1 MKIKGL
7 RWMATFLAA
16 CMLMG
21 AVPATAF
28 AAKETTEAAETIPQ
42 VYRMDD
48 DNDTVRLVIG
58 KTPTLY
64 IGKNGTVS
72 VTLMNMEDKDWVE
85 TEIWIASED
94 DFRNHYSDEITKT
107 EDRDSEESSI
117 VQSMKTIYPFE
128 VTDSLN
134 RHYKVGHV
142 NKKAKKTVNLNVNV
156 KKGLEEGYYPILI
169 YISKRAQGE
178 DGMSSEYAKTMMAW
192 IETKKTTGTS
202 ETNED
207 NSEPVAFALGENQ
220 STPSANYSEVMNFD
234 VNVRNTGYKTA
245 YDVRVDMELSEDIA
259 KFPFEIND
267 GNYDR
272 QMGNMNPDQTV
283 AIPFSMAVREK
294 AKSGYY
300 PIKFKIRYR
309 ENENGNFA
317 APVEDTFYVRVYG
330 KDEGD
335 SLDSEAGENE
345 RTKARIIV
353 DSFETDPAEIYAGQD
368 FTLKVRMKN
377 ASNSI
382 AASNI
387 LFTFESEAVSDSPV
401 FTTVNGS
408 NSVVVNSLAPGA
420 SDTLTIKFSSSPT
433 AEQRSYTITIN
444 EQYDSPEFKNAKEA
458 VKIAVGLKQEARLNT
473 GTIEVMPDAISVGEE
488 SNVMFSINNTGKV
501 MLYNV
506 NAVFEA
512 DSIQKNEAY
521 VGNIEPGKSG
531 NVDTMINGIA
541 PTADDG
547 KIKLS
552 ITYED
557 ENGKVSTV
565 EKEIQLMVNEDQSM
579 DESNVDDTWSSD
591 DIQPEPSTTDK
602 LKHLAIPVGIVG
614 VVLAAVIL
622 VVIRRKK
629 KKAGMDDEIL

>member
-1 MKIKGL
+1 
-7 RWMATFLAA
+7 MATFLAA

-178 DGMSSEYAKTMMAW
+178 DGMSSEYAKTIMAW

-245 YDVRVDMELSEDIA
+245 YDVRVDMELSEDIT

-283 AIPFSMAVREK
+283 AVPFSMAVREK

-330 KDEGD
+330 KDEDD

-382 AASNI
+382 VASNI
-387 LFTFESEAVSDSPV
+387 LFTFESETVSDSPV

-541 PTADDG
+541 PTMDDG
-547 KIKLS
+547 KVKLS

-579 DESNVDDTWSSD
+579 DESNVDDTWNSD
-591 DIQPEPSTTDK
+591 DVQPEPSTTDK

>member
-1 MKIKGL
+1 
-7 RWMATFLAA
+7 MATFLAA

-178 DGMSSEYAKTMMAW
+178 DGMSSEYAKTIMAW

-202 ETNED
+202 ETDED
-207 NSEPVAFALGENQ
+207 SSEPVAFALGENQ

-245 YDVRVDMELSEDIA
+245 YDVRVDMELSEDIT

-283 AIPFSMAVREK
+283 AVPFSMAVREK

-330 KDEGD
+330 KDEND

-541 PTADDG
+541 PTTDDG
-547 KIKLS
+547 KVKLS

-579 DESNVDDTWSSD
+579 DESNIDDTWSSD
-591 DIQPEPSTTDK
+591 DVQPEPSTTDK

>member
-1 MKIKGL
+1 
-7 RWMATFLAA
+7 MATFLAA

-28 AAKETTEAAETIPQ
+28 AAKETTEAVETIPQ

-178 DGMSSEYAKTMMAW
+178 DGMSSEYAKTIMAW

-202 ETNED
+202 ETDED
-207 NSEPVAFALGENQ
+207 SSEPVAFALGENQ

-245 YDVRVDMELSEDIA
+245 YDVRVDMELSEDIT

-283 AIPFSMAVREK
+283 AVPFSMAVREK

-541 PTADDG
+541 PTTDDG
-547 KIKLS
+547 KVKLS

>member
-1 MKIKGL
+1 
-7 RWMATFLAA
+7 MATFLAA

-178 DGMSSEYAKTMMAW
+178 DGMSSEYAKTIMAW

-202 ETNED
+202 ETDED
-207 NSEPVAFALGENQ
+207 SSEPVAFALGENQ

-283 AIPFSMAVREK
+283 AVPFSMAVREK

-330 KDEGD
+330 KDEDD

-382 AASNI
+382 VASNI
-387 LFTFESEAVSDSPV
+387 LFTFESETVSDSPV

-541 PTADDG
+541 PTTDDG
-547 KIKLS
+547 KVKLS

-579 DESNVDDTWSSD
+579 DESNVDDTWNSD
-591 DIQPEPSTTDK
+591 DVQPEPSTTDK

>member
-178 DGMSSEYAKTMMAW
+178 DGMSSEYAKTIMAW

-202 ETNED
+202 ETDED
-207 NSEPVAFALGENQ
+207 SSEPVAFALGENQ
-220 STPSANYSEVMNFD
+220 PTPSANYSEVMNFD

-283 AIPFSMAVREK
+283 AVPFSMAVREK

-330 KDEGD
+330 KDEDD

-541 PTADDG
+541 PTMDDG
-547 KIKLS
+547 KVKLS

-579 DESNVDDTWSSD
+579 DESNIDDTWNSD
-591 DIQPEPSTTDK
+591 DVQPEPSTTDK

>member
-1 MKIKGL
+1 
-7 RWMATFLAA
+7 MATFLAA

-178 DGMSSEYAKTMMAW
+178 DGMSSEYAKTIMAW

-245 YDVRVDMELSEDIA
+245 YDVRVDMVLSEDIT

-330 KDEGD
+330 KDEDD

-382 AASNI
+382 VASNI
-387 LFTFESEAVSDSPV
+387 LFTFESETVSDSPV

-541 PTADDG
+541 PTMDDG
-547 KIKLS
+547 KVKLS

>member
-1 MKIKGL
+1 
-7 RWMATFLAA
+7 MATFLAA

-72 VTLMNMEDKDWVE
+72 VTLMNMEDKDWIE

-178 DGMSSEYAKTMMAW
+178 DGMSSEYAKTIMAW

-245 YDVRVDMELSEDIA
+245 YDVRVDMDLSEDIT

-283 AIPFSMAVREK
+283 AVPFSMAVREK

-330 KDEGD
+330 KDEDD

-387 LFTFESEAVSDSPV
+387 LFTFESETVSDSPV

-541 PTADDG
+541 PTMDDG
-547 KIKLS
+547 KVKLS

>member
-72 VTLMNMEDKDWVE
+72 VTLMNMEDKDWIE

-178 DGMSSEYAKTMMAW
+178 DGMSSEYAKTIMAW

-202 ETNED
+202 ETDED
-207 NSEPVAFALGENQ
+207 SSEPVAFALGENQ
-220 STPSANYSEVMNFD
+220 PTPSANYSEVMNFD

-283 AIPFSMAVREK
+283 AVPFSMAVREK

-330 KDEGD
+330 KDEDD

-387 LFTFESEAVSDSPV
+387 LFTFESETVSDSPV

-541 PTADDG
+541 PTTDDG
-547 KIKLS
+547 KVKLS

>member
-1 MKIKGL
+1 
-7 RWMATFLAA
+7 MATFLAA

-178 DGMSSEYAKTMMAW
+178 DGMSSEYAKTIMAW

-202 ETNED
+202 ETDED

-245 YDVRVDMELSEDIA
+245 YDVRVDMVLSEDIT

-283 AIPFSMAVREK
+283 AVPFSMAVREK

-317 APVEDTFYVRVYG
+317 APVEATFYVRVYG
-330 KDEGD
+330 KDEDD

-382 AASNI
+382 VASNI
-387 LFTFESEAVSDSPV
+387 LFTFESETVSDSPV

-541 PTADDG
+541 PTMDDG
-547 KIKLS
+547 KVKLS

>member
-1 MKIKGL
+1 
-7 RWMATFLAA
+7 MATFLAA

-178 DGMSSEYAKTMMAW
+178 DGMSSEYAKTIMAW

-220 STPSANYSEVMNFD
+220 PTPSANYSEVMNFD

-283 AIPFSMAVREK
+283 AVPFSMAVREK

-382 AASNI
+382 VASNI
-387 LFTFESEAVSDSPV
+387 LFTFESETVSDSPV

-541 PTADDG
+541 PTTDDG
-547 KIKLS
+547 KVKLS

-591 DIQPEPSTTDK
+591 DVQPEPSTTDK

>member
-1 MKIKGL
+1 
-7 RWMATFLAA
+7 MATFLAA

-178 DGMSSEYAKTMMAW
+178 DGMSSEYAKTIMAW

-283 AIPFSMAVREK
+283 AVPFSMAVREK

-317 APVEDTFYVRVYG
+317 APIEDTFYVRVYG

-382 AASNI
+382 VASNI
-387 LFTFESEAVSDSPV
+387 LFTFESETVSDSPV

-541 PTADDG
+541 PTTDDG
-547 KIKLS
+547 KVKLS

-565 EKEIQLMVNEDQSM
+565 EKEIQLMVNDDQSM
-579 DESNVDDTWSSD
+579 DESNVDDTWNSD
-591 DIQPEPSTTDK
+591 DVQPEPSTTDK

>member
-1 MKIKGL
+1 
-7 RWMATFLAA
+7 MATFLAA

-178 DGMSSEYAKTMMAW
+178 DGMSSEYAKTIMAW

-202 ETNED
+202 ETDED
-207 NSEPVAFALGENQ
+207 SSEPVAFALGENQ
-220 STPSANYSEVMNFD
+220 PTPSANYSEVMNFD

-283 AIPFSMAVREK
+283 AVPFSMAVREK

-317 APVEDTFYVRVYG
+317 APIEDTFYVRVYG
-330 KDEGD
+330 KDEDD

-387 LFTFESEAVSDSPV
+387 LFTFESETVSDSPV

-512 DSIQKNEAY
+512 DSIQKNECY

-547 KIKLS
+547 KVKLS

-579 DESNVDDTWSSD
+579 DESNVDDTWNSD
-591 DIQPEPSTTDK
+591 DVQPEPSTTDK

>member
-1 MKIKGL
+1 
-7 RWMATFLAA
+7 MATFLAA

-178 DGMSSEYAKTMMAW
+178 DGMSSEYAKTIMAW

-202 ETNED
+202 ETDED
-207 NSEPVAFALGENQ
+207 SSEPVAFALGENQ

-245 YDVRVDMELSEDIA
+245 YDVRVDMELSEDIT

-283 AIPFSMAVREK
+283 AVPFSMAVREK

-317 APVEDTFYVRVYG
+317 APIEDTFYVRVYG
-330 KDEGD
+330 KDEDD

-382 AASNI
+382 VASNI
-387 LFTFESEAVSDSPV
+387 LFTFESETVSDSPV

-512 DSIQKNEAY
+512 DSIQKNECY

-541 PTADDG
+541 PTMDDG
-547 KIKLS
+547 KVKLS

-591 DIQPEPSTTDK
+591 DVQPEPSTTDK

>member
-128 VTDSLN
+128 GTDSLN

-178 DGMSSEYAKTMMAW
+178 DGMSSEYAKTIMAW

-202 ETNED
+202 ETDED
-207 NSEPVAFALGENQ
+207 SSEPVAFALGENQ

-245 YDVRVDMELSEDIA
+245 YDVRVDMELSEDIT

-283 AIPFSMAVREK
+283 AVPFSMAVREK

-330 KDEGD
+330 KDEAD

-387 LFTFESEAVSDSPV
+387 LFTFESETVSDSPV

-541 PTADDG
+541 PTTDDG
-547 KIKLS
+547 KVKLS

-565 EKEIQLMVNEDQSM
+565 EKEIQLMVNDDQSM
-579 DESNVDDTWSSD
+579 DESNVDDTWNSD
-591 DIQPEPSTTDK
+591 DVQPEPSTTDK

>member
-1 MKIKGL
+1 
-7 RWMATFLAA
+7 MATFLAA

-72 VTLMNMEDKDWVE
+72 VTLMNMEDKDWIE

-178 DGMSSEYAKTMMAW
+178 DGMSSEYAKTIMAW

-202 ETNED
+202 ETAED
-207 NSEPVAFALGENQ
+207 SSEPVAFALGENQ

-245 YDVRVDMELSEDIA
+245 YDVRVDMELSEDIT

-283 AIPFSMAVREK
+283 AVPFSMAVREK

-317 APVEDTFYVRVYG
+317 APVEATFYVRVYG
-330 KDEGD
+330 KDEDD

-541 PTADDG
+541 PTTDDG
-547 KIKLS
+547 KVKLS

-579 DESNVDDTWSSD
+579 DESNVDDTWNSD
-591 DIQPEPSTTDK
+591 DVQPEPSTTDK

-614 VVLAAVIL
+614 VVLAVVIL